1 MGNSRYQTSVI
12 SSSSEESLNE
22 KIEIEINNKDRD
34 KMEFVSMSVVY
45 DECDY
50 VAFLIFEN
58 RGNR

>member
-1 MGNSRYQTSVI
+1 MEKSRYQTSVI

-22 KIEIEINNKDRD
+22 KIEINNKDRD